1 MNATQRAPVVTT
13 AMVMGALGTAVLGAI
28 SVAHA
33 DGETDFNT
41 HCRTCHSPKA
51 GDNRLGPSLHGIV
64 GKKAGTVAGYRY
76 SPAFQSSEVIWT
88 EATLDAFI
96 ADPNAVFSGSNMATF
111 PGIDAAALRQRIIT
125 YLATLR

>member
-1 MNATQRAPVVTT
+1 MSCTKRAPGVTP
-13 AMVMGALGTAVLGAI
+13 ALVIGALGTALLGAI
-28 SVAHA
+28 SAARA

-51 GDNRLGPSLHGIV
+51 GDNRLGPALHGIV
-64 GKKAGTVAGYRY
+64 GKKAGTVAGYSY
-76 SPAFQSSEVIWT
+76 SPAFQSSELVWT

-96 ADPNAVFSGSNMATF
+96 ANPNAVFSGSNMATF
-111 PGIDAAALRQRIIT
+111 PGLDDAALRQRIIA